1 MELDIM
7 GVVGMVVGVV
17 MNSEESKKDSEEI
30 KCEIQGEVT
39 VQPRTRCT
47 MTPITPP
54 SYWLRIRGP
63 SNAVTRL
70 PRGELRRRVGQSLP
84 LVHEVL
90 GLPRQSLRY
99 RRLAYY
105 RHIAESKPDPLCTP
119 SNSAALVNLAARIKL
134 PNLALRGVYHEPE
147 A

>member
-1 MELDIM
+1 MMDESSELGVVFEVLGFMSMGVRGGDAEGEVEGGVLDMELDIM

-17 MNSEESKKDSEEI
+17 MDSEESKKDSEEI

-70 PRGELRRRVGQSLP
+70 PRGELRRRVGGYAS
-84 LVHEVL
+84 
-90 GLPRQSLRY
+90 RY
-99 RRLAYY
+99 LLFTKY
-105 RHIAESKPDPLCTP
+105 
-119 SNSAALVNLAARIKL
+119 
-134 PNLALRGVYHEPE
+134 
-147 A
+147 